1 MRTDCDWRKWGEID
15 PYFGVIPCPEFRADR
30 IAGNRDYFFE
40 TGRRDI
46 AEVLDKITRFYGDI
60 STLRALDFGSGVG
73 RLVLPLAEH
82 FDHVVG
88 VDISDAMIAEARR
101 NCANAGVH
109 NVEFVMSDDM
119 LSAVR
124 GPFDLVHSRIVLQH
138 IPIDRGLALTNRML
152 SLLNPNGVAM
162 LHFSLQRTLTPL
174 GALVSAIKNHIPLG
188 RNVANLL
195 KGRDWNRPGMQMYNY
210 PLTEIV
216 RTFEKNRLAD
226 VIVLPEWHLFVLTA
240 HVFGRKAPAC

>member
-1 MRTDCDWRKWGEID
+1 MRTDRDWRKWGEID
-15 PYFGVIPCPEFRADR
+15 PYFGVIPSPEFNADR
-30 IAGNRDYFFE
+30 IAENFDDFFE

-46 AEVLDKITRFYGDI
+46 AILLDKIKRLYGDI

-73 RLVLPLAEH
+73 RLVLPLSEH

-109 NVEFVMSDDM
+109 NVEFVMSDDV

-138 IPIDRGLALTNRML
+138 IPVERGLALTSRML
-152 SLLNPNGVAM
+152 SLLNPDGVAM
-162 LHFSLQRTLTPL
+162 LHFSLQRNFTPL
-174 GALVSAIKNHIPLG
+174 GELFYEIKNHIPLG
-188 RNVANLL
+188 QNVANLL
-195 KGRDWNRPGMQMYNY
+195 KGHNWNRPGMQMNNY
-210 PLTEIV
+210 PLTEII

-226 VIVLPEWHLFVLTA
+226 IIVVPEWHQSALTT
-240 HVFGRKAPAC
+240 HVFGRKALAC

>member
-1 MRTDCDWRKWGEID
+1 MRTDHDWRKWGETD
-15 PYFGVIPCPEFRADR
+15 PYFGVIPSPEFKADR
-30 IAGNRDYFFE
+30 IVENLDYFFE

-46 AEVLDKITRFYGDI
+46 AILLDIIKRFYGDI

-73 RLVLPLAEH
+73 RLVLPLSEH

-109 NVEFVMSDDM
+109 NVEFVMSDDV

-138 IPIDRGLALTNRML
+138 IPVERGLALTNRML
-152 SLLNPNGVAM
+152 SLLNPDGVAM
-162 LHFSLQRTLTPL
+162 LHFSLQRNFTPL
-174 GALVSAIKNHIPLG
+174 GALVYAIKNYIPLG

-195 KGRDWNRPGMQMYNY
+195 KGHDWNRPGMQMNNY
-210 PLTEIV
+210 PLTEII

-226 VIVLPEWHLFVLTA
+226 IIVVPEWHKSVLTA